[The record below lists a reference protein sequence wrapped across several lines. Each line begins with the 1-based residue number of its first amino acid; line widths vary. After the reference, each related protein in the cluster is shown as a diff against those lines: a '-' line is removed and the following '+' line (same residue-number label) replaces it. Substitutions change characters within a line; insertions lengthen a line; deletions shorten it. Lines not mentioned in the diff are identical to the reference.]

1 MKFILMSLLGLSLN
15 AFAGGKTVTV
25 VNPPAGKTDK
35 KAATVAVAKPVEKKD
50 AKAAVKKVAAKPAAK
65 AAPAKVAAKAPAKS
79 TKKEDAKRTPA
90 SAEVKGDVKFGTYRD
105 GATEIV
111 CGHIGNSS
119 VSCVRT
125 NP

>member
-1 MKFILMSLLGLSLN
+1 MKFILISLLGLSLS

-25 VNPPAGKTDK
+25 ANPPAGKTDK
-35 KAATVAVAKPVEKKD
+35 KAATVAVAKP
-50 AKAAVKKVAAKPAAK
+50 AAKKVAAKPAAK

-79 TKKEDAKRTPA
+79 TKKDDTKRTPA

-111 CGHIGNSS
+111 CGHVGNSS

>member
-15 AFAGGKTVTV
+15 AFAQGKTVTV
-25 VNPPAGKTDK
+25 VNPPAGKTEK
-35 KAATVAVAKPVEKKD
+35 KAATVAVAKPVEKK
-50 AKAAVKKVAAKPAAK
+50 AAK
-65 AAPAKVAAKAPAKS
+65 APAKKVTKVAPAKVAAKAPAKS
-79 TKKEDAKRTPA
+79 AKNEDAKRTPA

-111 CGHIGNSS
+111 CGHVGNNS